1 MGPAP
6 ARFLQRCFER
16 WPSIGQKGP
25 CAPLNHPKDPTH
37 SGLRDSGGLGV
48 GRAESLLARS
58 LKAGLDTCI
67 GVYPVNDR
75 NTSTEVETTGGEE
88 FAQQI
93 PLPDV
98 RI

>member
-1 MGPAP
+1 M
-6 ARFLQRCFER
+6 
-16 WPSIGQKGP
+16 
-25 CAPLNHPKDPTH
+25 
-37 SGLRDSGGLGV
+37 